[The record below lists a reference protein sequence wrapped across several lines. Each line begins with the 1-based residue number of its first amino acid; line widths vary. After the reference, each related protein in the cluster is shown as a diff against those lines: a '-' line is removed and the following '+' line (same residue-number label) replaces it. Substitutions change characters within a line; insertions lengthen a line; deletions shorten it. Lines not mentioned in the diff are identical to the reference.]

1 MADQQQHDHDKHER
15 PDVPAP
21 GLAELGKRGLARRRV
36 AKAGLGATGV
46 LWSLESKAT
55 GLICKT
61 PSAFYSNGVKN
72 KSNSPQK
79 RYCAGWPPIVWC
91 AIGTYW
97 PCSDK
102 IMFNNVFRCTT
113 SKTQK
118 VYGKA
123 SLRDVL
129 KGVSG
134 DDSGLG
140 AQMAAAYLNV
150 LSRQINVVDEQ
161 DLLKMWRDIQRGGY
175 EVSPNVLITWRE
187 LSDYLK
193 STHY

>member
-1 MADQQQHDHDKHER
+1 MADQHQPDHEHHEGL
-15 PDVPAP
+15 DAP
-21 GLAELGKRGLARRRV
+21 MPGVAELGQRGLARRRL

-46 LWSLESKAT
+46 LWTLESKAT
-55 GLICKT
+55 GLVCKT
-61 PSAFYSNGVKN
+61 PSAYYSPGLKR
-72 KSNSPQK
+72 SNSPQK

-102 IMFNNVFRCTT
+102 IMFASVFRCTT
-113 SKTQK
+113 NTTQK

-134 DDSGLG
+134 DTHGLG
-140 AQMAAAYLNV
+140 AQIAAAYLNV

-161 DLLKMWRDIQRGGY
+161 DLLKMWRDIQKGGY
-175 EVSPNVLITWRE
+175 EVSPNVLITSRE